1 MYIQIIDVQMGDLM
15 FIERFIRYLKF
26 EKRFSPHTVTAYR
39 HDLNQFNDFLSP
51 GEIDI
56 LKISHQEV
64 RSWMLS
70 LMEQGSEAKTVNRKL
85 SVLRSFYKFLQRE
98 NVISNNP
105 MCQIKAPKIPKRL
118 PVVMEE
124 QKMDSLLD
132 SSDVFEGNFAGAR
145 NRLILE
151 LLYGTGMRLSELVNL
166 KDQDVNL
173 YEQSI
178 KVLGKRNKE
187 RIIPVGTP
195 LIKLIKEYLTMKLS
209 QNFDNK
215 EGSLIVTNE
224 GNYAYPQ
231 FIYRI
236 VTSSLSHIST
246 QTKKSPHILRHSF
259 ATALL
264 NRGADLNAIKELLGH
279 SSLAATQVYTHNSVE
294 KLKSIYKQ
302 AHPKA

>member
-1 MYIQIIDVQMGDLM
+1 M
-15 FIERFIRYLKF
+15 FIERFIRYLQF

-39 HDLNQFNDFLSP
+39 QDLTQFNEFLAV
-51 GEIDI
+51 DN
-56 LKISHQEV
+56 LDVLTISHRDV
-64 RSWMLS
+64 RSWML
-70 LMEQGSEAKTVNRKL
+70 LMMEQGSEAKTVNRKL

-98 NVISNNP
+98 ELSNTNP
-105 MCQIKAPKIPKRL
+105 MIHIKAPKVPKRL
-118 PVVMEE
+118 PVVLDE

-132 SSDVFEGNFAGAR
+132 AELSFESSFNGMRD
-145 NRLILE
+145 RLILE
-151 LLYGTGMRLSELVNL
+151 LLYGTGIRLSELVNL
-166 KDQDVNL
+166 TDHDVNL
-173 YEQSI
+173 YDQYI

-187 RIIPVGTP
+187 RIIPVAAP
-195 LIKLIKEYLTMKLS
+195 LIKLIKEYQREKLS

-215 EGSLIVTNE
+215 ASSLIVTNE
-224 GNYAYPQ
+224 GNNAYPQ

-236 VTSSLSHIST
+236 VKLNLSQITT
-246 QTKKSPHILRHSF
+246 QEKKSPHVLRHSF

-264 NRGADLNAIKELLGH
+264 NKGADLNAIKELLGH

>member
-1 MYIQIIDVQMGDLM
+1 M
-15 FIERFIRYLKF
+15 FIEQFIGYLQF

-39 HDLNQFNDFLSP
+39 KDLSQFTDFLNTD
-51 GEIDI
+51 G
-56 LKISHQEV
+56 LNVLAISHQEV
-64 RSWMLS
+64 RSWMLT
-70 LMEQGSEAKTVNRKL
+70 LMEQGSEAKTVSRKL

-98 NVISNNP
+98 ELIRINP
-105 MCQIKAPKIPKRL
+105 MVHVKAPRIPKRL
-118 PVVMEE
+118 PVVMDE

-132 SSDVFEGNFAGAR
+132 SENVFEDNFAGKR
-145 NRLILE
+145 NRMILE

-166 KDQDVNL
+166 TDQDVNL
-173 YEQSI
+173 YEQYI

-187 RIIPVGTP
+187 RIIPVGIP
-195 LIKLIKEYLTMKLS
+195 LIKLIKDYMREKLS

-215 EGSLIVTNE
+215 GGSLIVTNE
-224 GNYAYPQ
+224 GNNAYPQ

-236 VTSSLSHIST
+236 VKLSLSQIST
-246 QTKKSPHILRHSF
+246 QTKRSPHILRHSF

-264 NRGADLNAIKELLGH
+264 NKGADLNAIKELLGH